1 MRRERFKLADRA
13 VFTRLGS
20 LRNLDKFSCGNEH
33 IDAFFKDEAVKYEE
47 ELLAKSY
54 AFCDVENDNAI
65 ICMFSV
71 SCDGIHTA
79 LLPGPVKNKIQRAI
93 PNAKRMRRYPA
104 ILIGRIGV
112 SSQYRRMGVGSQ
124 VLTYIKEWFLHPM
137 SKCACRY
144 LIVDAVNDEDVMTYY
159 EANGFRLL
167 YLDEQ
172 AERTAFSIS
181 GDEPLRTRMMYC
193 DLRLWLLQQSV

>member
-13 VFTRLGS
+13 VFTRLSS
-20 LRNLDKFSCGNEH
+20 LRNLDKFSCGNEY

-124 VLTYIKEWFLHPM
+124 VLTYIKKWFLHPM

-144 LIVDAVNDEDVMTYY
+144 LIVDAVNDEAVMKYY
-159 EANGFRLL
+159 EANDFKLL
-167 YLDEQ
+167 YRDEQ
-172 AERTAFSIS
+172 AERTAFSICS
-181 GDEPLRTRMMYC
+181 DEPLRTRMMYC
-193 DLRLWLLQQSV
+193 DLRLWLLRQTA

>member
-1 MRRERFKLADRA
+1 
-13 VFTRLGS
+13 
-20 LRNLDKFSCGNEH
+20 
-33 IDAFFKDEAVKYEE
+33 
-47 ELLAKSY
+47 
-54 AFCDVENDNAI
+54 
-65 ICMFSV
+65 
-71 SCDGIHTA
+71 
-79 LLPGPVKNKIQRAI
+79 
-93 PNAKRMRRYPA
+93 MRRYPA

-124 VLTYIKEWFLHPM
+124 VLTYIKKWFLHPM

-167 YLDEQ
+167 YRDEQ

>member
-1 MRRERFKLADRA
+1 MRRERFDLADRA
-13 VFTRLGS
+13 VFARLSS
-20 LRNLDKFSCGNEH
+20 LRNLDNFTCGNEH
-33 IDAFFKDEAVKYEE
+33 IDAFFKHEAIRYEE

-54 AFCDVENDNAI
+54 AFCDMQNDNAI

-79 LLPGPVKNKIQRAI
+79 LLPGPVKNRIQRTI
-93 PNAKRMRRYPA
+93 PNVKRMRRYPA

-112 SSQYRRMGVGSQ
+112 SNQYQHMGVGSQ

-144 LIVDAVNDEDVMTYY
+144 LIVDAVNDEAVMKYY
-159 EANGFRLL
+159 EANDFKLL
-167 YLDEQ
+167 YRDEQ
-172 AERTAFSIS
+172 AERTAFSICS
-181 GDEPLRTRMMYC
+181 DEPLRTRMMYC
-193 DLRLWLLQQSV
+193 DLRLWLLRQTA

>member
-1 MRRERFKLADRA
+1 MRRERFDLADRA
-13 VFTRLGS
+13 VFARLSS
-20 LRNLDKFSCGNEH
+20 LRNLDNFTCGNEH
-33 IDAFFKDEAVKYEE
+33 IDAFFKHEAIRYEE

-54 AFCDVENDNAI
+54 AFCDMQNDNAI

-79 LLPGPVKNKIQRAI
+79 LLPGPVKNRIQRTI
-93 PNAKRMRRYPA
+93 PNVKRMRRYPA

-124 VLTYIKEWFLHPM
+124 VLTYIKKWFLHPM

-144 LIVDAVNDEDVMTYY
+144 LIVDAVNDDDVMTYY

-167 YLDEQ
+167 YRDEQ
-172 AERTAFSIS
+172 AERTAFSVS

>member
-1 MRRERFKLADRA
+1 
-13 VFTRLGS
+13 
-20 LRNLDKFSCGNEH
+20 
-33 IDAFFKDEAVKYEE
+33 
-47 ELLAKSY
+47 
-54 AFCDVENDNAI
+54 
-65 ICMFSV
+65 
-71 SCDGIHTA
+71 
-79 LLPGPVKNKIQRAI
+79 
-93 PNAKRMRRYPA
+93 
-104 ILIGRIGV
+104 
-112 SSQYRRMGVGSQ
+112 MGVGSQ
-124 VLTYIKEWFLHPM
+124 VLTYIKKWFLHPM

-167 YLDEQ
+167 YRDEQ

>member
-13 VFTRLGS
+13 VFTRLSS
-20 LRNLDKFSCGNEH
+20 LRNLDKFSCGK
-33 IDAFFKDEAVKYEE
+33 FFKDEAVKYEE

-104 ILIGRIGV
+104 ILINTQCKTDETLSGDTDRP
-112 SSQYRRMGVGSQ
+112 YRR
-124 VLTYIKEWFLHPM
+124 
-137 SKCACRY
+137 
-144 LIVDAVNDEDVMTYY
+144 
-159 EANGFRLL
+159 
-167 YLDEQ
+167 
-172 AERTAFSIS
+172 
-181 GDEPLRTRMMYC
+181 
-193 DLRLWLLQQSV
+193 QQSIPPDGRGITGPHLY